1 MEGASATTGALHDEP
16 VCGGLTDD
24 GSPVPEDEPAW
35 KKKPAMLK
43 LPASWVTKSNIH
55 HCYFLGYFFFTWV

>member
-24 GSPVPEDEPAW
+24 GSPVPEDEPAG

-43 LPASWVTKSNIH
+43 LPAS
-55 HCYFLGYFFFTWV
+55 